1 MQHSNN
7 GTHNG
12 AFTEKR
18 DIKEQLRGY
27 AQEASRGV
35 RDAADYIRQHDMAAI
50 KRDFAEQ
57 IRAKPLATVAVGF
70 AVGFLLGKLLK

>member
-1 MQHSNN
+1 MHHPNS

-27 AQEASRGV
+27 AQEASRSM
-35 RDAADYIRQHDMAAI
+35 RDAADYIRQRDMATI
-50 KRDFAEQ
+50 KQDFAEQ
-57 IRAKPLATVAVGF
+57 IRAKPIATVAIGF
-70 AVGFLLGKLLK
+70 AVGLLLGKILK

>member
-1 MQHSNN
+1 MHHPNS

-27 AQEASRGV
+27 AQEASRSV
-35 RDAADYIRQHDMAAI
+35 RGAADYLRQHDMATI
-50 KRDFAEQ
+50 RQDFAEQ
-57 IRAKPLATVAVGF
+57 IREKPIATIAIGF